1 MFLTIK
7 KYNKYL
13 RQYYFSSGTGKS
25 TLLKQIVEENCVT
38 EQDKETRIKGFN
50 TKKKSHL
57 YLINVDSKDFK
68 MYKKTFP
75 DAEKIE
81 FEKLE
86 NAKRKSC
93 IVVEDII
100 HMTKKDEKTL
110 RQAINFQTHHK
121 SQKIICATHS
131 IFKTNLFS
139 ILMFFHYIIITSA
152 AANVPSLRN
161 LFKYFKVDIN
171 QENEWIEKFKKF
183 GQGQHGVY
191 FYFHCSEMTFNVSFK
206 MLFKKTKCL
215 GTLGDENSITS
226 SSSSSSSPTLDSR
239 QQTLQK
245 RFNQIVTNHPLQN
258 EANSIF
264 SILIC
269 CLDKAVVRDK
279 DLTVIFLDKKTG
291 KKKLIS
297 LVDYIFILLS
307 EKTIVPLPISTLH
320 KFIKTICHI
329 PQTFIRNKYMR

>member
-1 MFLTIK
+1 MSH
-7 KYNKYL
+7 NKIIEKPICII
-13 RQYYFSSGTGKS
+13 FSSGTGKS
-25 TLLKQIVEENCVT
+25 TLLKQIVQENCAS
-38 EQDKETRIKGFN
+38 EQDKDSRIKGFN
-50 TKKKSHL
+50 IKKKSHL

-68 MYKKTFP
+68 MYKKNFP
-75 DAEKIE
+75 HAEKIE
-81 FEKLE
+81 FDKLE
-86 NAKRKSC
+86 NTKRKSC

-100 HMTKKDEKTL
+100 HMTKKDETTL

-139 ILMFFHYIIITSA
+139 ILMFFHYIIVTSA

-161 LFKYFKVDIN
+161 LFKYFKVDVN
-171 QENEWIEKFKKF
+171 QENEWIEKFKKL
-183 GQGQHGVY
+183 GNGQHGVY
-191 FYFHCSEMTFNVSFK
+191 FYFHCSEMTFNVSSK
-206 MLFKKTKCL
+206 MLFKKIKCL
-215 GTLGDENSITS
+215 GTLGDENSVTS
-226 SSSSSSSPTLDSR
+226 SSSSSPSVVASDLR
-239 QQTLQK
+239 LQTLEK
-245 RFNQIVTNHPLQN
+245 RFSQLTQNNPQKN

-269 CLDKAVVRDK
+269 CLDRSIVRDK

-291 KKKLIS
+291 RKKLIS
-297 LVDYIFILLS
+297 IVDYIFTLLS
-307 EKTIVPLPISTLH
+307 EKSIVPLPVSTLH